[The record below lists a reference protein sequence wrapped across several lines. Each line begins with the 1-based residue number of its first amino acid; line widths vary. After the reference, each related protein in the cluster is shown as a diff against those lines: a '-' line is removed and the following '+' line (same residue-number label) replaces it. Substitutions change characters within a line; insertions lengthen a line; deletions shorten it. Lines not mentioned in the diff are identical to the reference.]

1 MSLVETTEPP
11 SSLAPEAS
19 VGVLVIEARSTTP
32 LGPRIVYANERIA
45 RLSGYEMSSLIGSP
59 LGLLYDRS
67 DLTALIEKLPVIA
80 VRPNHCYM
88 DRVLMRNGGTRR
100 PCHWTIRS
108 TIRERDGRGF
118 FTLTVKPI
126 LASPR
131 GTTSPRGPASGK
143 TTTKPPAK
151 SVRLTSSAAS
161 APLAAS
167 AEHAAPSSPSTT
179 RTPPASKTPTPPV
192 RPSQPAPPSLDPSTA
207 TDYAASRTE
216 AISLTAAGVAHDFKN
231 ALQTIKSNLE
241 LAVVHNPGGGKL
253 GVFLSEAHLALDD
266 AEILAHQML
275 AFTRGE
281 GNNKRVFGLGDLLVR
296 VSRLCS
302 AGSGIRC
309 KLFVPSQLRRVE
321 GDPTRIYQVLHNLV
335 INASQAMPSGGTIHL
350 IAGNADLTTDNP
362 YSMPSGRYT
371 VASVKDRGCGIPPEI
386 LPHIFSPNFTTKP
399 EGSGFGLAS
408 CQAIVEHHG
417 GAIRVASKVG
427 VGTEFLVFLP
437 STDAAADPAGAFSP
451 NFTPSRAAA
460 SATPSVESETS
471 AVTPDSG
478 SGRVLVVEDQADV
491 ARATCGLLKHL
502 GYENLHSVNGEE
514 AIARYREHLDSD
526 EAIDVILLDMTLP
539 GGLSGMEVAEEI
551 HRIDPLARIIA
562 TSGYFEEG
570 GLAHGLNGNFAAI
583 LPKPYS
589 MRSLSEAMDAAM
601 TH

>member
-11 SSLAPEAS
+11 TSLAPEAS

-59 LGLLYDRS
+59 LGLLYERS
-67 DLTALIEKLPVIA
+67 DLSALIEKLPVIA
-80 VRPNHCYM
+80 ARPNHCYM
-88 DRVLMRNGGTRR
+88 DRMLMRNGGTRR
-100 PCHWTIRS
+100 PCRWTIRS
-108 TIRERDGRGF
+108 TTRERDGRGF
-118 FTLTVKPI
+118 FTLTIKPVVVS
-126 LASPR
+126 LR
-131 GTTSPRGPASGK
+131 GTPALRGAAPGK
-143 TTTKPPAK
+143 TASRPTAK
-151 SVRLTSSAAS
+151 SARHPSVSPAT
-161 APLAAS
+161 S
-167 AEHAAPSSPSTT
+167 AERAANPASTT
-179 RTPPASKTPTPPV
+179 RTPPAAESPAAPATQTAV
-192 RPSQPAPPSLDPSTA
+192 TAPPLDPSTA
-207 TDYAASRTE
+207 TDYAVSRTE

-241 LAVVHNPGGGKL
+241 LAAVHNPGGGKL
-253 GVFLSEAHLALDD
+253 GVFLNEAHLALGD

-309 KLFVPSQLRRVE
+309 KLFVPSHLRRVE

-350 IAGNADLTTDNP
+350 IAGNADLTDGNP

-437 STDAAADPAGAFSP
+437 STDAAADPAGTFSP
-451 NFTPSRAAA
+451 NLATSRPAAPSA
-460 SATPSVESETS
+460 PSPESEAS
-471 AVTPDSG
+471 LVTPDSG
-478 SGRVLVVEDQADV
+478 CGRVLVVEDQADV
-491 ARATCGLLKHL
+491 ARAACGLLKHL
-502 GYENLHSVNGEE
+502 GYENLHSANGEE

-526 EAIDVILLDMTLP
+526 EAIDVVLLDMTLP
-539 GGLSGMEVAEEI
+539 GGLSGMEVAKEI

-570 GLAHGLNGNFAAI
+570 DLAKGLNGNFAAI